1 MDRKTEAENALI
13 YQIRNAAQR
22 VRDSSGTEELK
33 QNRQELNQLGAD
45 LLEIRKQNR
54 KQK

>member
-22 VRDSSGTEELK
+22 ARDPANSYREK
-33 QNRQELNQLGAD
+33 QEYRRELNKLGAD
-45 LLEIRKQNR
+45 LLSMRK
-54 KQK
+54 KK